1 MLNLFLLSISNFEVE
16 TRTQRLKDFGAP
28 KKEQIGTL
36 KPPLDQRIFLDT
48 GNLSNFVSLDMIEN

>member
-1 MLNLFLLSISNFEVE
+1 MSNFEVE